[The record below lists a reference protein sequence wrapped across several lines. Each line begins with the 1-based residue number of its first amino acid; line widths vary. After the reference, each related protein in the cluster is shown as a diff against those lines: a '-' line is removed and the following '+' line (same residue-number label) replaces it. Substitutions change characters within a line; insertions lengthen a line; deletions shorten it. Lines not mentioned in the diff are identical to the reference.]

1 MSYIF
6 PNCFVCRLTSA
17 SRHCSL
23 MCNWASPNKSIIFC
37 FFKQTCSNLYGK
49 PWVNKE
55 TILRIR
61 PPSELTSRPTTDYYY
76 SPRWR
81 RRQRGCCLSAG
92 RPLQRPGENF
102 PNEQNNDQNSSHTS
116 FLLLCY
122 TYRIYRLLWGYYKLE
137 KQTGLWRRQCTHCM
151 VIDPNPSHE
160 SLLISQRQQ
169 QGGQFAH
176 WSQKRETVHSGLKIK
191 VFGNKLVMQ

>member
-116 FLLLCY
+116 FLLLVY
-122 TYRIYRLLWGYYKLE
+122 TYNRLDF
-137 KQTGLWRRQCTHCM
+137 RAHCM

-176 WSQKRETVHSGLKIK
+176 WSQKRETVHSGLKIE
-191 VFGNKLVMQ
+191 VFGYYCNEMKLLKILLRSYSTY

>member
-81 RRQRGCCLSAG
+81 QRVCCLSAG
-92 RPLQRPGENF
+92 RRFAAAP
-102 PNEQNNDQNSSHTS
+102 TS
-116 FLLLCY
+116 PPRLAAGRRACNAPV
-122 TYRIYRLLWGYYKLE
+122 RIFQMSKTMI
-137 KQTGLWRRQCTHCM
+137 K
-151 VIDPNPSHE
+151 
-160 SLLISQRQQ
+160 
-169 QGGQFAH
+169 
-176 WSQKRETVHSGLKIK
+176 TVHTPLFFYCATLIEYIDYYGAITS
-191 VFGNKLVMQ
+191 